1 MNIEGKV
8 ALVTGAN
15 RGIGAAYVRALLD
28 LGVPKV
34 YAGIRKHIYAEN
46 LPKSPN
52 ISPIILDI
60 CQSEDVRNAAV
71 MCDDVGL
78 LINNAGVNSNTLAIG
93 SATTEDARTEIE
105 TNYLGLLEMCKSFA
119 PILKTN
125 GGGVIVNML
134 TILSKVNMPLMGS
147 YCASKAA
154 GFSLTQA
161 LRAELAGQG
170 TRVIA
175 VMPGAVDTRMTSNMQ
190 IPKITPD
197 DVVNAALQAIKD
209 DSEEI
214 YPGNMATDICNAL
227 SDDPRSIER
236 QFASYL

>member
-34 YAGIRKHIYAEN
+34 YAGIRNRVYADD
-46 LPKSPN
+46 LPNSPN
-52 ISPIILDI
+52 VLPIILDI
-60 CQSEDVRNAAV
+60 CQGKDVKNAATTCEDVS
-71 MCDDVGL
+71 L

-93 SATTEDARTEIE
+93 SKTTADARTEIE
-105 TNYLGLLEMCKSFA
+105 TNYLGLLEMCRS
-119 PILKTN
+119 ISTDLKTN
-125 GGGVIVNML
+125 SGGAIVNML

-170 TRVIA
+170 TLVIA
-175 VMPGAVDTRMTSNMQ
+175 VMPGAVDTRMTSTMD
-190 IPKITPD
+190 IPKMTPD
-197 DVVNAALQAIKD
+197 DVVDAALRAIKD
-209 DSEEI
+209 DAEEI

-227 SDDPRSIER
+227 SDDPGSIER
-236 QFASYL
+236 QFASYV